1 MHFSGSETFA
11 AARQRA
17 WDVLVDPTNVGRCAS
32 LPITRVDDT
41 HFRSEAK
48 VGSGLFSATILVDIE
63 LGQLD
68 PERHSS
74 LVIHGRGSGTTI
86 EATTTFDLRDGETA
100 ASTIV
105 DWTCDL
111 ELGGMFAGPGTRII
125 GERAP
130 DAIRQLVECL
140 RGQIEGTA
148 S

>member
-1 MHFSGSETFA
+1 MNFNGSETFA
-11 AARQRA
+11 ANRQHT

-41 HFRSEAK
+41 HFRSEVK
-48 VGSGLFSATILVDIE
+48 VGSGLFSATIVIDIA
-63 LGQLD
+63 LGALD

-74 LVIHGRGSGTTI
+74 LIVTGQGSGTTI
-86 EATTTFDLRDGETA
+86 NATTTLDLRDGETA

-130 DAIRQLVECL
+130 DAIQQLVACL
-140 RGQIEGTA
+140 RGQIEA
-148 S
+148 